1 MPQRPH
7 AVICDVI
14 GTLFPLDPL
23 RAGLAGLGLLPA
35 ALEAWWAEALRD
47 SFALAATGRF
57 RPLRDMLE
65 TALDSLCRQYQV
77 ASEAPARRALLD
89 GIATLPPAADAA
101 ACLDALLQS
110 GIHAHVLT
118 NGSAALTETMLRHA
132 RLRDSLG
139 LVLSAEEIG
148 LAKPREEA
156 YRHAVQRTG
165 IAPRR
170 LVLVSAHPWDV
181 HGAKAAGLM
190 AAYVRRGQPFP
201 PTLLPPDV
209 EAEQL
214 RDVAAVL
221 AGLRG

>member
-23 RAGLAGLGLLPA
+23 RSGLAGLGLPPL
-35 ALEAWWAEALRD
+35 ALEAWFAESLRD
-47 SFALAATGRF
+47 TFALAATGRF
-57 RPLRDMLE
+57 QPLRDMLE
-65 TALDSLCRQYQV
+65 SALDSLCRQHDV
-77 ASEAPARRALLD
+77 NAEAPLRQALLD
-89 GIATLPPAADAA
+89 SIATLPPAPDAA

-110 GIHAHVLT
+110 GIHVHVLT
-118 NGSAALTETMLRHA
+118 NGTAAQTEAMLRLA

-139 LVLSAEEIG
+139 LVLSAEEVG
-148 LAKPREEA
+148 FVKPRQEV

-165 IAPRR
+165 IGPKR
-170 LVLVSAHPWDV
+170 LALISAHPWDV

-190 AAYVRRGQPFP
+190 AAYVRRGEPFP
-201 PTLLPPDV
+201 STLLPPDV

-214 RDVAAVL
+214 DDIAAVL
-221 AGLRG
+221 TGLRG

>member
-23 RAGLAGLGLLPA
+23 RPGLAGLGLPPS
-35 ALEAWWAEALRD
+35 ALEAWFAEALRD
-47 SFALAATGRF
+47 TFALAATGRF
-57 RPLRDMLE
+57 QPLRDMLE
-65 TALDSLCRQYQV
+65 AALDAVCRQHG
-77 ASEAPARRALLD
+77 AAPEAPARQALLD
-89 GIATLPPAADAA
+89 GIVLLPPAPDAA

-118 NGSAALTETMLRHA
+118 NGSAAQTEAMLRQA

-139 LVLSAEEIG
+139 LVLSAEEVG
-148 LAKPREEA
+148 LAKPRPEL
-156 YRHAVQRTG
+156 YHHAAQRAG

-170 LVLVSAHPWDV
+170 LALVTAHPWDV

-190 AAYVRRGQPFP
+190 AAYIRRGQPFP
-201 PTLLPPDV
+201 PPLLSPDIEV
-209 EAEQL
+209 EELGDLAAAFAAL
-214 RDVAAVL
+214 RE
-221 AGLRG
+221 

>member
-14 GTLFPLDPL
+14 GTLFPLEPL
-23 RAGLAGLGLLPA
+23 RAGLAGLGLPPP
-35 ALEAWWAEALRD
+35 ALEAWFAEAQRD

-57 RPLRDMLE
+57 QPLRDMLE
-65 TALDSLCRQYQV
+65 SALDALCRQHQV
-77 ASEAPARRALLD
+77 APEAPARQALLD
-89 GIATLPPAADAA
+89 GIALLPPAPDAA
-101 ACLDALLQS
+101 ACLDALLQA

-118 NGSAALTETMLRHA
+118 NSSVALTEAMLRQA

-139 LVLSAEEIG
+139 LILSGEEVG

-156 YRHAVQRTG
+156 YRHAVQRSG

-201 PTLLPPDV
+201 PTLLPPDI
-209 EAEQL
+209 EAEEL
-214 RDVAAVL
+214 GDIAAAL
-221 AGLRG
+221 APRG